1 MKKLEIDDIKKRLDS
16 VKNWKYENN
25 KLSKL
30 FELTNFADALAF
42 TLKVGIEAEKMDH
55 HPDLFIHSWNKV
67 KVSISTHS
75 EGGVTEND
83 FKLAKNIDGI
93 NN

>member
-16 VKNWKYENN
+16 VKNWKYEN
-25 KLSKL
+25 KELSKL
-30 FELTNFADALAF
+30 FELKNFAEALAF

-93 NN
+93 IN